1 MSKHMTLE
9 TAAWTDLCALDDIPE
24 DGMHHV
30 EYEGKWIV
38 LYNLE
43 GHVFATDNICPHA
56 FALLSD
62 GWLEDGL
69 IECPLHG
76 ALFDVKTGE
85 VKRGPADCAVKT
97 YQVTIRQNRVLC
109 KL

>member
-1 MSKHMTLE
+1 MNKHMTLE
-9 TAAWTDLCALDDIPE
+9 KGSWTALCALDDIPE
-24 DGMHHV
+24 GGMHHV

-38 LYNLE
+38 FYHLD
-43 GHVFATDNICPHA
+43 GQVFATDNICPHA

-76 ALFDVKTGE
+76 ALFDVKTGQ

-97 YQVTIRQNRVLC
+97 YKVDVQQNRVFCML
-109 KL
+109 